1 MSVNDVKEFRNNRL
15 KVEEYTFLF
24 RVRSMEILR
33 RRNRRNEPCMEEW
46 KMFDRLVVAKHIEK
60 HGCRP
65 PYLSGHNAYP
75 VCNSS
80 KQMEQSRFDMNSD
93 LLKFYPPLCQEVSGL
108 DFEIDELGD
117 QSNTSLFWLAGH
129 LPKRIKLITQSKAI
143 DVLAFIGNT
152 GGYVGMILGK
162 YNVKWMNI

>member
-1 MSVNDVKEFRNNRL
+1 
-15 KVEEYTFLF
+15 
-24 RVRSMEILR
+24 
-33 RRNRRNEPCMEEW
+33 
-46 KMFDRLVVAKHIEK
+46 MFDRLVVAKHIEK

-65 PYLSGHNAYP
+65 PYLNGHNTYP

-80 KQMEQSRFDMNSD
+80 KQMEKARFDMLVD
-93 LLKFYPPLCQEVSGL
+93 PLKFYPAPCQEMSGL
-108 DFEIDELGD
+108 DFEIDELDD

-152 GGYVGMILGK
+152 GGYVGMILGN
-162 YNVKWMNI
+162 YIYL